1 MNGLL
6 TAALDYARRGLAVL
20 PLQPHGKAPC
30 GHLVPHGVKNATTDP
45 ATIRDW
51 WQREHRANIGLRT
64 GCGLTV
70 LDVDPRHGGDR
81 ALSAHLHTRSVRLAP
96 TPEVATGGGGS
107 HYYFAAPEHLRS
119 ARLPGGGLEL
129 KADGGYV
136 VAPPSIHPT
145 GPRYTWQNARDLE
158 HLAPAR
164 LPHWLLE
171 LAAPT
176 TIAATAARG
185 RPVRHEDALREIPAA
200 EYVLALTGRTANRA
214 SYVRC
219 PLHKAGQERTP
230 SLRLYDHAGW
240 YCYGCHTGGDIFTL
254 AALLRGLRPPLRG
267 TDFLIV
273 QAALR
278 EHFGPPP
285 TTRASRA
292 PQTAKSG
299 A

>member
-1 MNGLL
+1 MNELL

-20 PLQPHGKAPC
+20 PLQLHGKAPC
-30 GHLVPHGVKNATTDP
+30 GHLVAHGVKNATTDL
-45 ATIRDW
+45 ATIRGW
-51 WQREHRANIGLRT
+51 WQREPRANIGLRT
-64 GCGLTV
+64 GCGLAV

-81 ALSAHLHTRSVRLAP
+81 ALSAHLRTRSVRLAP
-96 TPEVATGGGGS
+96 TAEVATGGGGS
-107 HYYFAAPEHLRS
+107 HYYFAAPERLRS

-129 KADGGYV
+129 KAAGGYV

-145 GPRYTWQNARDLE
+145 GPRYVWQNARDLGHVE
-158 HLAPAR
+158 PAR

-171 LAAPT
+171 LAARPVPVS
-176 TIAATAARG
+176 ATRG
-185 RPVRHEDALREIPAA
+185 RSARHEDPLREIPAA

-214 SYVRC
+214 GYVRC
-219 PLHKAGQERTP
+219 PIHKAGQERTP
-230 SLRLYDHAGW
+230 SLRLYDDAGW
-240 YCYGCHTGGDIFTL
+240 YCYGCHAGGDIFTL
-254 AALLRGLRPPLRG
+254 AALLRGLRLPLRG

-285 TTRASRA
+285 TRACRA
-292 PQTAKSG
+292 PATATSG